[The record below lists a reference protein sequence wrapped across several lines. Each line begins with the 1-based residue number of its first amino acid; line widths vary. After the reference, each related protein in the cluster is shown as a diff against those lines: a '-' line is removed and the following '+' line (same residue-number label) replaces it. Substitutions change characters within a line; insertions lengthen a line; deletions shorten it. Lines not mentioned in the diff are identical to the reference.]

1 MNKRRNE
8 ALVGM
13 FVLLGFI
20 LLTLLVFF
28 ISGVYLFRSG
38 MSVDVIYK
46 YVSILDKGAP
56 VRMAGVRVGEVSSVT
71 LLPSENNEA
80 ARVKV
85 RVFIKEGIEVRENYI
100 FKVEGTHVLS
110 EPHIEITPM
119 AGGKPLIQDGTVVFG
134 ESPLALENLI
144 EQAHE
149 IAGKVSSIL
158 DHISNITGD
167 TKAGDDLKTTMG
179 HLAEVT
185 ASLNKILAGSED
197 DMKSSIANLKNSTD
211 DLKTVLDRLE
221 SGEGTAGRLLKDDAL
236 YTDMRDLI
244 AEIKAHPWRLLKRD
258 KGSKDVVVST
268 AKSSAP
274 QPAVSG
280 QTGTG
285 KKKFHIF

>member
-8 ALVGM
+8 AFVGM

-38 MSVDVIYK
+38 ITVDVIYK

-56 VRMAGVRVGEVSSVT
+56 VRMAGVRVGEVSTVT
-71 LLPSENNEA
+71 LMPSENGEA

-85 RVFIKEGIEVRENYI
+85 KLFIKEGVEVRENYI

-119 AGGKPLIQDGTVVFG
+119 AGSKPFVQQGSLIMG
-134 ESPLALENLI
+134 ESPMPLESLL
-144 EQAHE
+144 EQANE
-149 IAGKVSSIL
+149 ITGKVNSIL
-158 DHISNITGD
+158 DNVKEITGD
-167 TKAGDDLKTTMG
+167 AAEGQDLKTTMH
-179 HLAEVT
+179 HLAEVS
-185 ASLNKILAGSED
+185 ASLNKILGGSEED
-197 DMKSSIANLKNSTD
+197 IKTSLGNLKHSTD
-211 DLKTVLDRLE
+211 DLKSVLDRLE

-236 YTDMRDLI
+236 YVDMRELI

-258 KGSKDVVVST
+258 KEKKPSPVKSDVVVTESQNV
-268 AKSSAP
+268 K
-274 QPAVSG
+274 
-280 QTGTG
+280 G
-285 KKKFHIF
+285 KRRFF